1 MIDIKL
7 IRENPDLVKEN
18 IKKKF
23 QDHKLVL
30 VDEVKDLDEATIV
43 GSKTYVKGV
52 IQEFLSLSNGGGL
65 KITIEEYYTPNRT
78 KINGV
83 GITPDVEIELETSVT
98 GLPTDTN
105 DTQLNKAKEI
115 LHQQ

>member
-30 VDEVKDLDEATIV
+30 VDEVKDLDE
-43 GSKTYVKGV
+43 KNRQVKLKGDELRM
-52 IQEFLSLSNGGGL
+52 QRNSLSSQIGSLMKEN
-65 KITIEEYYTPNRT
+65 KKSEY
-78 KINGV
+78 
-83 GITPDVEIELETSVT
+83 SVYYFW
-98 GLPTDTN
+98 
-105 DTQLNKAKEI
+105 
-115 LHQQ
+115 

>member
-30 VDEVKDLDEATIV
+30 VDEVKDLDE
-43 GSKTYVKGV
+43 KNRQVKLKGDELRM
-52 IQEFLSLSNGGGL
+52 QRNSLSSQIG
-65 KITIEEYYTPNRT
+65 
-78 KINGV
+78 
-83 GITPDVEIELETSVT
+83 
-98 GLPTDTN
+98 
-105 DTQLNKAKEI
+105 A
-115 LHQQ
+115 